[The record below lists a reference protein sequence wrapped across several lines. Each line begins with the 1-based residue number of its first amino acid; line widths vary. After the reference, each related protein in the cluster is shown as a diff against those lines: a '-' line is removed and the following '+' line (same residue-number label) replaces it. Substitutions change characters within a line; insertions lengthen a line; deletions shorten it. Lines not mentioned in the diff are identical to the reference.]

1 MKYVLKV
8 LLSGLLFCIALLSR
22 AQLTDSV
29 RCSADPNQTYALY
42 IPQRG
47 LKEALPV
54 LYCFDPHGS
63 GILPV
68 RKYKALADAYG
79 FILVGSNNSHNGND
93 WPTTEAIWQNL
104 AADTRSRLKMDS
116 RRVYTVGVSGGAKV
130 AARKSTRLNPVTC
143 QSRMQ

>member
-29 RCSADPNQTYALY
+29 RCSADPTQTYALY

-47 LKEALPV
+47 LSQAPPV
-54 LYCFDPHGS
+54 VYCFDPHGS

-68 RKYKALADAYG
+68 RKYKALIPIFDPM
-79 FILVGSNNSHNGND
+79 S
-93 WPTTEAIWQNL
+93 TTC
-104 AADTRSRLKMDS
+104 RSDS
-116 RRVYTVGVSGGAKV
+116 SA
-130 AARKSTRLNPVTC
+130 
-143 QSRMQ
+143 